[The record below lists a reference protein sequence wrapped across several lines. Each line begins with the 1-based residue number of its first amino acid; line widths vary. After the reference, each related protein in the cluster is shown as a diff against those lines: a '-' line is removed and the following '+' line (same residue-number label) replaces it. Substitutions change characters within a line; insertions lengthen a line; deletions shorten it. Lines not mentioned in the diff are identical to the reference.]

1 MQPSG
6 CAGSDVLRLNA
17 AEGQHLH
24 VDGDSRRAA
33 ELKNFLDLK
42 SAAPLPDLK
51 DRITPLRTY
60 QTRGAEWLWF
70 LFENGFGGLL
80 CDDMGLGKTHQ
91 VMALMTALQ
100 LHSKRKPVLS
110 WWSAPPR

>member
-1 MQPSG
+1 MQQSAVRYP
-6 CAGSDVLRLNA
+6 GSVAEDQTDREPAEDGATIRLRRIDVLRLNA

-42 SAAPLPDLK
+42 SVAPLPDLK

-60 QTRGAEWLWF
+60 QVRGAEWLWF
-70 LFENGFGGLL
+70 LFENGFGG
-80 CDDMGLGKTHQ
+80 
-91 VMALMTALQ
+91 TAL
-100 LHSKRKPVLS
+100 R
-110 WWSAPPR
+110 